1 MIIYYNV
8 VCWKRLI
15 VPLWATRLR
24 GRNIKVWKHL
34 GEMSTKNSGQN
45 KKKNLSFVTSQEN
58 GFQVDWTT
66 VKGISFF
73 LS

>member
-34 GEMSTKNSGQN
+34 GEMSMKNSGQN
-45 KKKNLSFVTSQEN
+45 KKKSEFRH
-58 GFQVDWTT
+58 
-66 VKGISFF
+66 
-73 LS
+73 